1 MSETRICRKCG
12 RELPLTKDY
21 FYPRKDN
28 GKVGFKNTCKACCK
42 NRDLERYYENR
53 DRINEERREKYQQ
66 IREVRLQKQRDYYH
80 NGGGK
85 EVKVKY
91 HQDNREKISNRRKRH
106 YYENRERLLTEK
118 KDVYWNHGGREK
130 RSEKDKL
137 NRDAENA
144 RYRAYYRTETG
155 RLNIITAKNRR
166 WSKKNNL
173 LATLTSDE
181 WQETLEYF
189 DNTCAYCGAKGET
202 LQRDHALPLSKGG
215 YYVQSNIIPA
225 CKSCNSSKHDRDM
238 ETWFKQQLFFSESRL
253 NRILNWTRLNAGSDT
268 QQLSMF

>member
-42 NRDLERYYENR
+42 NRDLERYYENS

-91 HQDNREKISNRRKRH
+91 HQDNRDKILKRQKKYYRDNRDTLLADKKEH
-106 YYENRERLLTEK
+106 YWE
-118 KDVYWNHGGREK
+118 HGGRERAREYK
-130 RSEKDKL
+130 EN
-137 NRDAENA
+137 NRDKINA
-144 RYRAYYRTETG
+144 RYRVYCRSTNG
-155 RLNIITAKNRR
+155 RLSILNTYHKRESNKR
-166 WSKKNNL
+166 NL
-173 LATLTSDE
+173 LATLTPDE